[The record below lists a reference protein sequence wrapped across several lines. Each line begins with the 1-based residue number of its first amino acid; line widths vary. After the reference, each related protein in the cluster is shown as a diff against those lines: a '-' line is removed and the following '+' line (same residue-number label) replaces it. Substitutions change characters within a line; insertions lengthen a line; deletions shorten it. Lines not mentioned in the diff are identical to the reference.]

1 MLDRLPVELARHI
14 LSLAHPPPAGAPPS
28 YAAALLARQRSLVA
42 CQLVCKSLKDVA
54 RELLWEHVWYR
65 PYASSQVDHL
75 VTTEGDEGGL
85 VRVFEYEHFQRFELG
100 GDTLECVDPMDVIR
114 KTPSLVELTI
124 NQDVAGGELDVGLLA
139 SLENLTHLVIEGNG
153 LRLRVAA
160 GERTPPRIFPH
171 LQDLVLQ
178 GVFVPPTLFRE
189 TSLPRLE
196 ALALVRVVAEG
207 SHPSPSI
214 PPEFMSRLRVLHISI
229 SDYALDQQRMNSEGT
244 RVVAVFEDRD
254 AYAVSAAVLAHF
266 SGRRGG
272 NDPFHASTA
281 KYTRV
286 GREVPAIFLVTALV
300 RLGHIDTLFLPDRLR
315 FDESIAILGPTPEQ
329 DQFKAAAYTAYAA
342 LLVACAARGVETYFL
357 DEEADV
363 ALWPDWAREDT
374 ALRKLVK
381 LTERRDAAKAVELQV
396 VRDALARVTAV

>member
-42 CQLVCKSLKDVA
+42 CRLVCKSLKDVA

-75 VTTEGDEGGL
+75 VTTDGGEGGL
-85 VRVFEYEHFQRFELG
+85 VRIFEYEHFQRFELP
-100 GDTLECVDPMDVIR
+100 GDTSERVDPMDVIR

-214 PPEFMSRLRVLHISI
+214 PPEFMSRLRLLHISI
-229 SDYALDQQRMNSEGT
+229 SDYALDQQRTNSEGT

-254 AYAVSAAVLAHF
+254 AYAVSVAVVRAHS
-266 SGRRGG
+266 SGRG
-272 NDPFHASTA
+272 NKPFHASTA
-281 KYTRV
+281 KYTVLSPNLVPVTRQSV
-286 GREVPAIFLVTALV
+286 GREVPAITVVTALI
-300 RLGHIDTLFLPDRLR
+300 RLGLIDTLFLPHRLR

-329 DQFKAAAYTAYAA
+329 DQFKAAAYTA
-342 LLVACAARGVETYFL
+342 GVETYFL

-374 ALRKLVK
+374 ALRRLVK
-381 LTERRDAAKAVELQV
+381 LTERRDAEKAFELQV
-396 VRDALARVTAV
+396 VRDALTRVTAV